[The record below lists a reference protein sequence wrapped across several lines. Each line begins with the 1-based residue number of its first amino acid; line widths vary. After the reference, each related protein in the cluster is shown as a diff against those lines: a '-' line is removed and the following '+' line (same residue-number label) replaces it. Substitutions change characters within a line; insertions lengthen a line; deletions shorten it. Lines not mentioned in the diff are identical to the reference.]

1 MVFAVERIEGFIVTA
16 VQIIGIIM
24 LILYSLRL
32 LEQQGVD
39 PDVGALVG
47 DAFDIGENIE
57 KNDASMHTAGA
68 VVEAFN
74 VIGTKL

>member
-24 LILYSLRL
+24 LILHSLRL

-39 PDVGALVG
+39 TDVGALVG

-57 KNDASMHTAGA
+57 KNDASAQ
-68 VVEAFN
+68 FF
-74 VIGTKL
+74 LRP

>member
-16 VQIIGIIM
+16 VQIIGIVM

-57 KNDASMHTAGA
+57 KNDASMHTAGT